1 MSMINEPTGALG
13 ANGLK
18 LTALAVSYVR
28 LVAGAAESEPQTFV
42 YNILRIL
49 PALYTGM
56 LELKPYGDDEGGED
70 YDNYDT
76 GAILGQLT
84 EEQYVAVA
92 GAVST
97 LFGQYD
103 TYLDSPAEDMR
114 YSETP
119 VAVSLSEQLADIY
132 QAMADFATTIAE
144 APAEGAPDVLADLK
158 YRFHSYLAD
167 TICTAVRACNLIY
180 QSKVLITE

>member
-1 MSMINEPTGALG
+1 MSIITENTGALD
-13 ANGLK
+13 AHSLK
-18 LTALAVSYVR
+18 LTALAVGYVR

-42 YNILRIL
+42 CNILRLL
-49 PALYTGM
+49 PAIYTG
-56 LELKPYGDDEGGED
+56 LIELKPYGDEEGGED

-84 EEQYVAVA
+84 EEQYIAVS
-92 GAVST
+92 GAVSV
-97 LFGQYD
+97 LLGQYD

-132 QAMADFATTIAE
+132 QTMADFATTIAD
-144 APAEGAPDVLADLK
+144 APAEGVPDVLADLK

-167 TICTAVRACNLIY
+167 TVCTAVRACNLIY
-180 QSKVLITE
+180 QSKVLVTE

>member
-1 MSMINEPTGALG
+1 MSMINEQSGALD
-13 ANGLK
+13 ARGLQ
-18 LTALAVSYVR
+18 LTALAVGYVR

-42 YNILRIL
+42 YNILRLL
-49 PALYTGM
+49 PAVYSNL
-56 LELKPYGDDEGGED
+56 LELKPYGEYEGGED

-84 EEQYVAVA
+84 EEQYAAVA
-92 GAVST
+92 GAVAT
-97 LFGQYD
+97 LLGQYD
-103 TYLDSPAEDMR
+103 TYLDTPAEDMR

-132 QAMADFATTIAE
+132 QSLADFATTIAD
-144 APAEGAPDVLADLK
+144 APAEGAPDVLADIK

-167 TICTAVRACNLIY
+167 TICTAIRACNLIY
-180 QSKVLITE
+180 QSKVLETE